1 MALQMNPEK
10 RTTSFSN
17 RIISPFLDPHDII
30 NISEPDP
37 VAFYNSSGR
46 RRALLA
52 ETTGRGGYN
61 ENPNGRGGYNE
72 DPTGRGGYN

>member
-10 RTTSFSN
+10 ELPHSQIGFFLL
-17 RIISPFLDPHDII
+17 FLDPHDTI

-37 VAFYNSSGR
+37 VAYYNSSGR

-61 ENPNGRGGYNE
+61 KNPNGRGGYNE